1 MDILFSKLTL
11 FAFAIMMVT
20 AFIVYSV
27 TAIRRIGS
35 VTYFKAVG
43 QMCKG
48 IAKALG
54 AFATALIGLLASSAK
69 TSDTNEAS
77 ENAMRGGVLNY
88 RTGKFD
94 DGTDATGW
102 YEKD

>member
-11 FAFAIMMVT
+11 FAIAIVLVT

-27 TAIRRIGS
+27 TAIRRVGS
-35 VTYFKAVG
+35 AAYFKAVA
-43 QMCKG
+43 QVCN
-48 IAKALG
+48 
-54 AFATALIGLLASSAK
+54 AFAKTMAALATTLIGFLASGTRTPDS
-69 TSDTNEAS
+69 NESS
-77 ENAMRGGVLNY
+77 ENAAHDGVLNY
-88 RTGKFD
+88 RSGKLD